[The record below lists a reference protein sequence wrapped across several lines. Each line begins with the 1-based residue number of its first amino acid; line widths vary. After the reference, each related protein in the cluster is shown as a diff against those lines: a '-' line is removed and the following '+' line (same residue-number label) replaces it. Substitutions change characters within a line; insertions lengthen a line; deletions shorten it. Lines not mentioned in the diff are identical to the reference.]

1 LRRLQAVGA
10 LKIFQS
16 QGYAMSD
23 AADAKFDRSDEEWKK
38 ELAPET
44 FAVMRKHG
52 TERAGTK

>member
-1 LRRLQAVGA
+1 
-10 LKIFQS
+10 
-16 QGYAMSD
+16 MSD